1 MVNASLETGA
11 DIEGS
16 PGLHPRG
23 IPLRSA
29 TSLFSANSLLIDL
42 VLNVVAP
49 LLHIGQERREH
60 VTLDDVCPPLR
71 GACCHGWR
79 RCWEDWLRSPRSH
92 RSARCGGPSARLL
105 ETGRSLVTPV
115 VRQDL

>member
-60 VTLDDVCPPLR
+60 VTLDDVCPPFGALAVTDGDDVGKIGCDLHAATVLR
-71 GACCHGWR
+71 AAAGLPPDC
-79 RCWEDWLRSPRSH
+79 LRQ
-92 RSARCGGPSARLL
+92 
-105 ETGRSLVTPV
+105 V
-115 VRQDL
+115 